1 MAEVPQKNA
10 IERRIDYLSGLWNGF
25 AEQPNARLLRWLVD
39 SDTAPMVELFFEVQ
53 NEEIGDSPDLFIRFD
68 EPFEEPQTY
77 GFCLLETL
85 RKQYEESRADIAEE
99 QIATD
104 WHCPKPLPDESGV
117 AAFVRGCISFR
128 NYYEELMLTLVLVLT
143 PQQIANMEAWQAW
156 LLTLVRSGL
165 PTNVRVTVLDNSESP
180 ALNTLC
186 GSDTNLITTVEA
198 ELDMPDALEELAEE
212 AEGAGPGY
220 EFRRHFVA
228 LTNAAATGDDKAVQ
242 KAATAA
248 LRIAAKHH
256 WLAMQVVVHMTLG
269 ATALAADKPAE
280 ALASYCTAERVAA
293 TAEAQGEPEG
303 SKLVLQSRL
312 AQGAALVSGGH
323 YAEAAQL
330 YEGAVP
336 LAVQQEDHLLT
347 MESWRMAAYCYEMA
361 KQREDAW
368 RCGNEAL
375 EAGSRLDEDMRAHS
389 TLAFIGQ
396 GLLRLTE
403 RRPYKKLADD
413 IRQRITAL
421 LGPEWEKLAE
431 VQETRP

>member
-256 WLAMQVVVHMTLG
+256 WLAMQVV
-269 ATALAADKPAE
+269 
-280 ALASYCTAERVAA
+280 
-293 TAEAQGEPEG
+293 
-303 SKLVLQSRL
+303 
-312 AQGAALVSGGH
+312 
-323 YAEAAQL
+323 
-330 YEGAVP
+330 
-336 LAVQQEDHLLT
+336 
-347 MESWRMAAYCYEMA
+347 
-361 KQREDAW
+361 
-368 RCGNEAL
+368 
-375 EAGSRLDEDMRAHS
+375 
-389 TLAFIGQ
+389 
-396 GLLRLTE
+396 
-403 RRPYKKLADD
+403 
-413 IRQRITAL
+413 
-421 LGPEWEKLAE
+421 
-431 VQETRP
+431 